1 MKIVMIP
8 SQGEGQGWSRK
19 YSESLP
25 LSSGIL
31 RFVCGM
37 KASAKDTSLDFNQSE
52 QKASDEELPQEE
64 PATLER
70 MVEVCANGF
79 KRLKG

>member
-1 MKIVMIP
+1 
-8 SQGEGQGWSRK
+8 
-19 YSESLP
+19 
-25 LSSGIL
+25 
-31 RFVCGM
+31 M

-79 KRLKG
+79 KRLKGWNI